1 MQLLDILTPRRVD
14 VVRADAAHANT
25 TPVRT
30 KPDAIRRLAELLV
43 TGSTGLDLGEVES
56 ELKKREE
63 LQSTGVGG
71 GVAIPH
77 AKLERLDRIV
87 GAVLLCPEPIGF
99 DAIDQKPVSILFAVI
114 GPLRSPGEH
123 IKTLARVSRLLRDDA
138 FRARLVGAES
148 GAVAFDLIAREETRP
163 QP

>member
-14 VVRADAAHANT
+14 VAREHGAGASV
-25 TPVRT
+25 PIRT

-43 TGSTGLDLGEVES
+43 EGQGDLDPSEVEA
-56 ELKKREE
+56 ELRKRED

-77 AKLERLDRIV
+77 AKLERLDRIL
-87 GAVLLCPEPIGF
+87 GAVLLCPDPIGF
-99 DAIDQKPVSILFAVI
+99 DAIDNKPVSILFAVI
-114 GPLRSPGEH
+114 GPQKAPGEH
-123 IKTLARVSRLLRDDA
+123 IKTLARVSRLLRDDG

-148 GAVAFDLIAREETRP
+148 GAVAFDLIAREESRP

>member
-14 VVRADAAHANT
+14 VARANGANILSKT
-25 TPVRT
+25 
-30 KPDAIRRLAELLV
+30 DAIRRLAELLV
-43 TGSTGLDLGEVES
+43 TGEAGLSSTEVEL
-56 ELKKREE
+56 ELRKREE

-77 AKLERLDRIV
+77 AKLDGLDRIV
-87 GAVLLCPEPIGF
+87 GALLLCPEPIGF
-99 DAIDQKPVSILFAVI
+99 DSIDGRPVSIMFAVI
-114 GPLRSPGEH
+114 GPLRAPGEH

-148 GAVAFDLIAREETRP
+148 GAVAFDLIAREESRA

>member
-14 VVRADAAHANT
+14 VARANGASILSKKDAL
-25 TPVRT
+25 
-30 KPDAIRRLAELLV
+30 RRLAELLV
-43 TGSTGLDLGEVES
+43 TGEVGLDLGEVEQ
-56 ELKKREE
+56 ELRKRED

-77 AKLERLDRIV
+77 AKLEGLDRIV
-87 GAVLLCPEPIGF
+87 GALLLCPEPIGF
-99 DAIDQKPVSILFAVI
+99 DAIDGRPVSIMFAVI
-114 GPLRSPGEH
+114 GPLRAPGEH

-138 FRARLVGAES
+138 FRTRLVGAES
-148 GAVAFDLIAREETRP
+148 GAVAFDLIAREESRA

>member
-14 VVRADAAHANT
+14 VARANGASILSKKDAL
-25 TPVRT
+25 
-30 KPDAIRRLAELLV
+30 RRLAELLV
-43 TGSTGLDLGEVES
+43 TGEVGLDLGEVEQ
-56 ELKKREE
+56 ELRKREE

-77 AKLERLDRIV
+77 AKLEGLDRIV
-87 GAVLLCPEPIGF
+87 GALLLCPEPIGF
-99 DAIDQKPVSILFAVI
+99 DAIDGRPVSIMFAVI
-114 GPLRSPGEH
+114 GPLRAPGEH
-123 IKTLARVSRLLRDDA
+123 IKTLARVSRLLRDDG

-148 GAVAFDLIAREETRP
+148 GAVAFDLIAREESRA

>member
-14 VVRADAAHANT
+14 VARANAANGANILS
-25 TPVRT
+25 
-30 KPDAIRRLAELLV
+30 KSDAIRRLAELLV
-43 TGSTGLDLGEVES
+43 TGEAGLSSTEVEQ
-56 ELKKREE
+56 ELRKREE

-77 AKLERLDRIV
+77 AKLDGLDRIV
-87 GAVLLCPEPIGF
+87 GALLLCPEPIGF
-99 DAIDQKPVSILFAVI
+99 DSIDGRPVSIMFAVI
-114 GPLRSPGEH
+114 GPLRAPGEH

-148 GAVAFDLIAREETRP
+148 GAVAFDLIAREESRA